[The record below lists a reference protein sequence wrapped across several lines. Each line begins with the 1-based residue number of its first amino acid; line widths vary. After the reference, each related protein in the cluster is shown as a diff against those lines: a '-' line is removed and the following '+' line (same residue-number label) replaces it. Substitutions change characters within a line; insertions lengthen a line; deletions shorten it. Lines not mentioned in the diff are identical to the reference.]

1 VQQVLTDLDRHDA
14 LPEKPLILDHF
25 VHQIAF
31 KTLTPAL
38 GDPIESAEGAKKE
51 PLMRNSLR
59 LGTLFGI
66 PVNLHWTF
74 LLLLGFVAFS
84 QAFAYGS
91 VSAALGGVVFVSAIF
106 GCVVLHEFGH
116 ALAARRYGIATRD
129 VTLLPIGGVARL
141 ERMPDD
147 PRQELVV
154 ALAGPAVNVAIAGV
168 LGIWLFL
175 TGFGAASGLSLTGG
189 SFAARL
195 LSVNLALVV
204 FNMLPAFPMD
214 GGRVLRAL
222 LARRLSYVRATDL
235 AATIGRGMAVLF
247 GIAGLMWNPMLILI
261 ALFVWTGAGQEA
273 EMVRRRE
280 AFSGWRSWFDR
291 QGFEHDKFGSDSRV
305 DPEQTRHRGG
315 FQRVGPWIIYRDDS

>member
-1 VQQVLTDLDRHDA
+1 
-14 LPEKPLILDHF
+14 
-25 VHQIAF
+25 
-31 KTLTPAL
+31 
-38 GDPIESAEGAKKE
+38 
-51 PLMRNSLR
+51 MRNSLR

-154 ALAGPAVNVAIAGV
+154 ALAGPAVNVVIAGL
-168 LGIWLFL
+168 LGIWLVL

-189 SFAARL
+189 SFVARL

-235 AATIGRGMAVLF
+235 AAKIGRGMAVLF
-247 GIAGLMWNPMLILI
+247 AIAGLLWNPMLILI
-261 ALFVWTGAGQEA
+261 ALFVWTGAGKEA

-280 AFSGWRSWFDR
+280 AFSGWRNF
-291 QGFEHDKFGSDSRV
+291 QP
-305 DPEQTRHRGG
+305 DPG
-315 FQRVGPWIIYRDDS
+315 